1 MKRYMKGLIKEDS
14 KMFKYFTCFFLI
26 ALVQLNS
33 CKSTAQSS
41 LQEANESGMELILNE
56 NYSGFEQEEYLLIK
70 NQKELNAFYG
80 KINRTRKPGLT
91 PPSIDFS
98 TEMILI
104 WCGDSAASNYADLEL
119 SEKGDYLEVHKL
131 KATVSKEENSLI
143 VSPFSIYKL
152 PLSTKT
158 LKIEK

>member
-1 MKRYMKGLIKEDS
+1 MKKYTKEHIKVDS
-14 KMFKYFTCFFLI
+14 KMLKYFTCFFLI
-26 ALVQLNS
+26 IIVQLNS
-33 CKSTAQSS
+33 CKGTAQNS
-41 LQEANESGMELILNE
+41 LQESNDTGMELILNE

-104 WCGDSAASNYADLEL
+104 WCGDSTASNYADLEL
-119 SEKGDYLEVHKL
+119 NEKADYLQVHKL
-131 KATVSKEENSLI
+131 KTTASKEENAFV
-143 VSPFSIYKL
+143 VSPFSMYKL
-152 PLSTKT
+152 PLSTKS

>member
-1 MKRYMKGLIKEDS
+1 MKGLIKEDS
-14 KMFKYFTCFFLI
+14 KMFKYFTCFFLLAI
-26 ALVQLNS
+26 IQLNS
-33 CKSTAQSS
+33 CKSAAQSS
-41 LQEANESGMELILNE
+41 LQESNDTGMDLILNE

-91 PPSIDFS
+91 PPSIDFN

-104 WCGDSAASNYADLEL
+104 WCGDSSASNYADLEL
-119 SEKGDYLEVHKL
+119 SEKADYLQIHKM
-131 KATVSKEENSLI
+131 KAIASKEENTFI
-143 VSPFSIYKL
+143 VSPFSMYKL

-158 LKIEK
+158 LKIIK

>member
-1 MKRYMKGLIKEDS
+1 MKKYMKGLIKVDS
-14 KMFKYFTCFFLI
+14 KMFKYFSCFFLLAI
-26 ALVQLNS
+26 IQLNS
-33 CKSTAQSS
+33 CKGTAQSS
-41 LQEANESGMELILNE
+41 LQETNHTGMELILNE

-104 WCGDSAASNYADLEL
+104 WCGDSTASNYADLEL
-119 SEKGDYLEVHKL
+119 NEKADYLQVHKL
-131 KATVSKEENSLI
+131 KATASKEENTFI
-143 VSPFSIYKL
+143 VSPFSMYKL

-158 LKIEK
+158 LKIMK

>member
-1 MKRYMKGLIKEDS
+1 
-14 KMFKYFTCFFLI
+14 MFKYFPCFFLL
-26 ALVQLNS
+26 ALIQLNS
-33 CKSTAQSS
+33 CKGTAQSS
-41 LQEANESGMELILNE
+41 LQETNHTGMELILNE

-104 WCGDSAASNYADLEL
+104 WCGDSTASNYADLEL
-119 SEKGDYLEVHKL
+119 NEKADYLQVHKL
-131 KATVSKEENSLI
+131 KTTASKEENSFI

-152 PLSTKT
+152 PLSTKN
-158 LKIEK
+158 LKIIK

>member
-1 MKRYMKGLIKEDS
+1 
-14 KMFKYFTCFFLI
+14 
-26 ALVQLNS
+26 
-33 CKSTAQSS
+33 
-41 LQEANESGMELILNE
+41 MELILNE

-119 SEKGDYLEVHKL
+119 NKKGDFLEVHKL
-131 KATVSKEENSLI
+131 KATVSKKENSLI

-152 PLSTKT
+152 PLSTKK
-158 LKIEK
+158 LKIQK

>member
-1 MKRYMKGLIKEDS
+1 MKKCMKGHIKEDL
-14 KMFKYFTCFFLI
+14 KMFKYSICFFL
-26 ALVQLNS
+26 LVIIQLNS
-33 CKSTAQSS
+33 CKGTAQNNV
-41 LQEANESGMELILNE
+41 QESNDMGMELILNE

-91 PPSIDFS
+91 PPLIDFT

-104 WCGDSAASNYADLEL
+104 WCGDSAASNYVNLKL
-119 SEKGDYLEVHKL
+119 SEDDEFLKIHKL
-131 KATVSKEENSLI
+131 KSKTSKEESKLV
-143 VSPFSIYKL
+143 VSPFSMYKL
-152 PLSTKT
+152 PLSTKS